1 MERRNFLKTVGI
13 GSMGAVAL
21 RGQAKFRRK
30 AGVNLRNSAENV
42 ILVSLTGA
50 PSHIDTFDL
59 KKGAWTPSD
68 FNPASVGNIELAS
81 GLFPN
86 LLGVADKFSL
96 LRCINGNEAV
106 HDRARYVL
114 ETAHTFNP
122 TFAREQPHIGSVV
135 AYELAGSRK
144 ESDVLPPFLSINANV
159 QGAGML
165 PATYAPFVFSAGDG
179 VPGLSH
185 PAGEEVFAK
194 RYAALQAV
202 DLGRTNESPQ
212 GAAISDYRH
221 FFDSGK
227 AMMYQPDVTEALT
240 VTEAETS
247 RYGATGVGA
256 ACAMAVKTLGL
267 GRGTRFIQISH
278 GSWDHH
284 YDIYDRN
291 VAGNLYDLCG
301 QLDPALAAMLADLAG
316 TPGQRGGSLLDE
328 TLVLAVGEFG
338 RTPAGLSNNLG
349 RDHYQYAWSGLVAG
363 GGIVPGQVFGGT
375 DPEGWYITDPFW
387 NQGRYITMQDLIA
400 TIYSSLGIDW
410 TKEIEDTPSGRVYE
424 YTPVYEGASGYY
436 TDIVEMFQS

>member
-13 GSMGAVAL
+13 GSLGAAAL
-21 RGQAKFRRK
+21 RGQAKVRRK
-30 AGVNLRNSAENV
+30 AAVNLRNSAQNV

-59 KKGAWTPSD
+59 KKGAWTPAD
-68 FNPASVGNIELAS
+68 FNPASVGEIELAS

-86 LLGVADKFSL
+86 LLGVTDKFSL

-122 TFAREQPHIGSVV
+122 TFSREQPHIGSVV
-135 AYELAGSRK
+135 AYELAATRK
-144 ESDVLPPFLSINANV
+144 ESDILPPFLSINANV

-185 PAGEEVFAK
+185 PAGDEVFNK
-194 RYAALQAV
+194 RYAALQSV
-202 DLGRTNESPQ
+202 DGNRSAESPN

-227 AMMYQPDVTEALT
+227 AMMYQDDVTQALT

-267 GRGTRFIQISH
+267 GRGTNFVQISH

-284 YDIYDRN
+284 YDIYDRS
-291 VAGNLYDLCG
+291 VAGNLYQLCAE
-301 QLDPALAAMLADLAG
+301 LDPALASMLTDLAG

-363 GGIVPGQVFGGT
+363 GGVTPGRVFGGT

-387 NQGRYITMQDLIA
+387 GQGRYITMQDVIA

-424 YTPVYEGASGYY
+424 YTPVYGDASGYY